1 MQPSYI
7 THPTIFT
14 IAGIKIQ
21 VVALTALTDTQAAK
35 IAMRFYRSRKFTK
48 KDQARLIQA
57 ITLFDQDS
65 VGLL

>member
-1 MQPSYI
+1 MQPGYV

-21 VVALTALTDTQAAK
+21 VVALVALTDAQAAK
-35 IAMRFYRSRKFTK
+35 IAIRFYRTRKFTK
-48 KDQARLIQA
+48 KDQTRLIQA